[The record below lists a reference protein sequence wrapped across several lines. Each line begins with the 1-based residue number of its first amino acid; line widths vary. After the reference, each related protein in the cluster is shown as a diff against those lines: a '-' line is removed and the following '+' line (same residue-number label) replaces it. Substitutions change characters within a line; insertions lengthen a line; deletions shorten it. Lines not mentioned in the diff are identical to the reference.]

1 MYELPFESVA
11 VVAGFDTALAHAIT
25 ATMRL
30 PAGAPVV
37 SVATT
42 LLPAPVW
49 NAPEPVSIVGAG
61 ALDDPDSLLVPMMNW
76 PSPLSHPT
84 SSSHPG
90 FTGFPITA
98 LPANAV
104 APVAV
109 IGIVSV

>member
-30 PAGAPVV
+30 PTGAPVV

-49 NAPEPVSIVGAG
+49 NAPEFSIVGAG
-61 ALDDPDSLLVPMMNW
+61 ALDDPDSLLDPMMNW

-90 FTGFPITA
+90 CTGFPITA
-98 LPANAV
+98 EPANAV
-104 APVAV
+104 APVA
-109 IGIVSV
+109 